1 MRQALLVL
9 LPLTLLPRPVQA
21 ASSYSLRS
29 PNQRIEVLIDA
40 RDRIRYG
47 IQLDGK
53 PLLENSTLSMRID
66 QATLGEKPRVKAS
79 RPRRVDQTLE
89 PPVRQKAA
97 ALRERF
103 HELRLDMQGGWAVV
117 FRAYDEGVAYR
128 IETSLPAPEVKV
140 YAEEVS
146 LNFPGDLGVFFP
158 KEEGFFSHNERSY
171 DYVHLK
177 DIPATAIATMHA
189 LVDAPGGVKLAIA
202 ESDVEEYP
210 GLWLK
215 GTAGNGLACRRT
227 STACGNLLRHER
239 NAQVLR

>member
-1 MRQALLVL
+1 MRSK
-9 LPLTLLPRPVQA
+9 T
-21 ASSYSLRS
+21 SYSLRS
-29 PNQRIEVLIDA
+29 PNQRIEVLIDVG
-40 RDRIRYG
+40 DRIRYG
-47 IQLDGK
+47 VQLDGK

-66 QATLGEKPRVKAS
+66 QVALGANVKVRAT
-79 RPRRVDQTLE
+79 RPRRVDQVVE
-89 PPVRQKAA
+89 PPVHQKSAT
-97 ALRERF
+97 LRERF

-177 DIPATAIATMHA
+177 
-189 LVDAPGGVKLAIA
+189 
-202 ESDVEEYP
+202 
-210 GLWLK
+210 
-215 GTAGNGLACRRT
+215 
-227 STACGNLLRHER
+227 
-239 NAQVLR
+239 